1 MLDKFTLK
9 ILRYIKRNP
18 DVTLDNLKTTFSDKC
33 TPSVSHL
40 WKEEYISNK
49 QVGYHAVVNSP
60 IYNNSYTI
68 TPKGLSYL
76 EELPKN
82 SFFKIYP
89 LVISTLA
96 LIISALAL
104 LKSFDIIFQD
114 KTNDKINAPT
124 ETTNAKVEITQIT
137 LSHLFDII

>member
-9 ILRYIKRNP
+9 IIRYIKRHP
-18 DVTLDNLKTTFSDKC
+18 DVTLDSLKKIFSDSC
-33 TPSVSHL
+33 TSSVSYL

-49 QVGYHAVVNSP
+49 RVGYHGVAHAP

-82 SFFKIYP
+82 LFFKIYP

-114 KTNDKINAPT
+114 KTNDKINAPA
-124 ETTNAKVEITQIT
+124 ETANAKVEITQAT

>member
-9 ILRYIKRNP
+9 ILRYIKRKP
-18 DVTLDNLKTTFSDKC
+18 DVTLDNLKKTFSDNC
-33 TPSVSHL
+33 TSSVSYL

-49 QVGYHAVVNSP
+49 RVGYHTVVNSP

-124 ETTNAKVEITQIT
+124 ETASDKVETTHATI
-137 LSHLFDII
+137 SHLVDIV

>member
-9 ILRYIKRNP
+9 ILRHIEKNP
-18 DVTLDNLKTTFSDKC
+18 NITLDSLKNTFSDSC
-33 TPSVSHL
+33 ISSVSYL

-49 QVGYHAVVNSP
+49 SNGYHAITRTH

-68 TPKGLSYL
+68 TPKGSSYL

-82 SFFKIYP
+82 LFFKIYP

-96 LIISALAL
+96 LIISALAFL
-104 LKSFDIIFQD
+104 TSLDIIF
-114 KTNDKINAPT
+114 
-124 ETTNAKVEITQIT
+124 
-137 LSHLFDII
+137 